1 MSMPTLQSGKVG
13 QSQKVAM
20 LPFSAA
26 SSRAPTRPTT
36 PSGDRLKSASLPPQ
50 ENIIDRILLR
60 MKSVLDAA
68 RGLPKRS
75 RTWVDAP
82 ALGETASS
90 SSSKSPLALYDPPFP
105 PTMEM
110 PEVETLDFEQP
121 MISMEVPATS
131 PSTTTTAH
139 NDVGPPETELST
151 TIESLPTVE
160 FQTFDDLKAFFWGEN
175 SCNCVPEPE
184 IEEDPCAAL
193 DRILD
198 LESQDRLTIAWGD
211 DLYDST
217 AHTPNFNLVHIPFEV
232 FELLH
237 GRFEHRHA
245 T

>member
-1 MSMPTLQSGKVG
+1 MPTLQSGKVG

-26 SSRAPTRPTT
+26 SSRAQTRPTA

-68 RGLPKRS
+68 RGLPKSS
-75 RTWVDAP
+75 RTWVVGDAP

-90 SSSKSPLALYDPPFP
+90 SSSKSHLALHEPPFP

-110 PEVETLDFEQP
+110 PEVATLDLEQP

-131 PSTTTTAH
+131 PSATTTAH

-151 TIESLPTVE
+151 TIESLPTLE
-160 FQTFDDLKAFFWGEN
+160 FQTFDDLKAFFWEEN
-175 SCNCVPEPE
+175 SC
-184 IEEDPCAAL
+184 D
-193 DRILD
+193 
-198 LESQDRLTIAWGD
+198 
-211 DLYDST
+211 
-217 AHTPNFNLVHIPFEV
+217 
-232 FELLH
+232 
-237 GRFEHRHA
+237 
-245 T
+245 